1 MKSLHND
8 KEAFNDIILATSNA
22 LGIEMAIVE
31 KDYYVSLLLNEI
43 NKNYPDII
51 FKGGTSLSK
60 CYKTINRFSEDID
73 IGINADK
80 ATEGMRKNLKIAV
93 KKAIEDL
100 GLKLDNE
107 EEIMTRTYFNKYQI
121 TYPIIDDTFMSIK
134 PYLYVETAVFMKPFP
149 YEIQKADTYIYRFL
163 KKQNLDNI
171 ISEYR
176 LEPFEIKVQSLTR
189 TFIDKI
195 FALGDYYLTGNKER
209 TSRHLYDLYKLML
222 QVNFN
227 DDFFTLFNEVR
238 EIRSSD
244 NACQSAK
251 DDQNIKEI
259 IGKIIEE
266 DYFKKDYNEVT
277 SKLLFE
283 SVDYETVKAN
293 LIDINKNILWFSA

>member
-60 CYKTINRFSEDID
+60 CYKIINRFSEDID

-80 ATEGMRKNLKIAV
+80 ATEGMRRNLKTAV
-93 KKAIEDL
+93 KKSIDDL

-149 YEIQKADTYIYRFL
+149 YEIQEADTYIYRFL
-163 KKQNLDNI
+163 KQQNLDNI
-171 ISEYR
+171 ITEYG
-176 LEPFEIKVQSLTR
+176 LEPFEIKVQTLTR

-195 FALGDYYLTGNKER
+195 FAIGDYYLT
-209 TSRHLYDLYKLML
+209 
-222 QVNFN
+222 
-227 DDFFTLFNEVR
+227 
-238 EIRSSD
+238 
-244 NACQSAK
+244 
-251 DDQNIKEI
+251 
-259 IGKIIEE
+259 
-266 DYFKKDYNEVT
+266 
-277 SKLLFE
+277 
-283 SVDYETVKAN
+283 
-293 LIDINKNILWFSA
+293 

>member
-1 MKSLHND
+1 MKNLHND
-8 KEAFNDIILATSNA
+8 KEAFNDIIVATSNA

-60 CYKTINRFSEDID
+60 CYKIINRFSEDID

-80 ATEGMRKNLKIAV
+80 ATEGMRRNLKTAV
-93 KKAIEDL
+93 KKSIDDL

-107 EEIMTRTYFNKYQI
+107 EKIMTRTYFNKYQI

-149 YEIQKADTYIYRFL
+149 YEVQQADTYIYRFL
-163 KKQNLDNI
+163 KQQNLDNI
-171 ISEYR
+171 ITEYG
-176 LEPFEIKVQSLTR
+176 LEPFEIKVQTLTR

-195 FALGDYYLTGNKER
+195 FAIGDYYLNGNKER
-209 TSRHLYDLYKLML
+209 TSRHLYDLYKLMP
-222 QVNFN
+222 QIKF
-227 DDFFTLFNEVR
+227 DDELFALFNEVR
-238 EIRSSD
+238 EIRSNDS
-244 NACQSAK
+244 ACPSAK
-251 DDQNIKEI
+251 DDQSIKEI
-259 IGKIIEE
+259 VGKIIKE

-283 SVDYETVKAN
+283 PVDYETVKAN
-293 LIDINKNILWFSA
+293 LFDIYKIIKWLLV

>member
-8 KEAFNDIILATSNA
+8 KEAFKDIILATSNA

-60 CYKTINRFSEDID
+60 CYKIINRFSEDID

-80 ATEGMRKNLKIAV
+80 ATEGMRRNLKTAI
-93 KKAIEDL
+93 KKSIDDL

-107 EEIMTRTYFNKYQI
+107 EKIMTRTYFNKYQI
-121 TYPIIDDTFMSIK
+121 TYPIIDETFMPIK

-149 YEIQKADTYIYRFL
+149 YEVQQADTYIYRFL
-163 KKQNLDNI
+163 KQQNLDNI
-171 ISEYR
+171 ITEYG
-176 LEPFEIKVQSLTR
+176 LEPFEIKVQTLTR

-195 FALGDYYLTGNKER
+195 FAIGDYYLTGNKER

-222 QVNFN
+222 QIKLN
-227 DDFFTLFNEVR
+227 DEFFALFNEVR
-238 EIRSSD
+238 EIRSND
-244 NACQSAK
+244 AACPSAK
-251 DDQNIKEI
+251 DDQSIKEI
-259 IGKIIEE
+259 IGKIIKE

-293 LIDINKNILWFSA
+293 LFDIYKIIK